1 MTAAGAL
8 PSRGGILGSS
18 AALTARGGFD
28 ARFQSELVA
37 LLPHM
42 RAFARS
48 LTGNAAE
55 ADDLSQEAM
64 LSAWRAR
71 ASYCI
76 GSNMKAWTF
85 RILRNQF
92 ISDRRRSWRT
102 EPLDPEVAER
112 TLVAADDP
120 SAALDVSDV
129 RRAMMQLSVEQREA
143 LILIGAAG
151 MPYQEAASICQ
162 TAIGTMKSRVSRAR
176 AALQI
181 ILAEGDLGET
191 DVLPSDAG
199 AAIYREADSL
209 QGGRPV
215 PGCQLGPNA
224 FLSTSTSSSRSR
236 TTPPAAQV
244 SHLDDAYYSAKVASK
259 SG

>member
-1 MTAAGAL
+1 MATQAN
-8 PSRGGILGSS
+8 S
-18 AALTARGGFD
+18 D
-28 ARFQSELVA
+28 AQFQSELVA
-37 LLPHM
+37 LAPQM

-55 ADDLSQEAM
+55 ADDLAQETI
-64 LSAWRAR
+64 LKAWRAR
-71 ASYCI
+71 ASYSM

-92 ISDRRRSWRT
+92 LSDKRRAWRT

-129 RRAMMQLSVEQREA
+129 RRGMMRLSVEQREA

-151 MPYQEAASICQ
+151 MSYQEAAGICQ

-181 ILAEGDLGET
+181 ILALGNLGET
-191 DVLPSDAG
+191 DVPPPEAA
-199 AAIYREADSL
+199 AAIYRDADSL
-209 QGGRPV
+209 R
-215 PGCQLGPNA
+215 A
-224 FLSTSTSSSRSR
+224 
-236 TTPPAAQV
+236 AAQ
-244 SHLDDAYYSAKVASK
+244 LRVA
-259 SG
+259 